1 MHSGPILIAE
11 GPGGEPQEF
20 ALERSRYLVGRADGS
35 RNEDRIPI
43 EGDPLL
49 SRHHFDI
56 EWKDGKLSVQRS
68 QNAKNPIFFLG
79 NESDSFEV
87 TPGQIFL
94 SGNTRFK
101 LLLKSSVSDTPP
113 TTEFTLIRTEFQPL
127 SRPNTNECFR
137 ALVELLPELRGSA
150 DENTAF
156 RGALKV
162 LKELLPGAAE
172 FSILRVGESP
182 ESICHVLAAHRQ
194 KATPPSNRLLARAFE
209 ANGTIAHVWSCQGG
223 EASLMTEH
231 AQADW
236 AVASPVDVAGQE
248 HYAIYVVGTAPQAFT
263 ATEAQREKE
272 YLDGM
277 TSLVDIVA
285 ETLGHHLAVA
295 HLNRFE
301 GQVTRF
307 FSPVLRDRLSGREF
321 SEVLLPRRRDVTV
334 LFFDLRG
341 FSRATEAADEELD
354 AILGHHELLTEVMTA
369 VTDCVFAQDGV
380 VVDYQGDAVMACWGS
395 LSDGAEADK
404 AVRAARAILERIYAM
419 DLPFKDTGPKALRC
433 GIGLAAGEAI
443 VGQIGAREQIKFG
456 VLGQVVNLASRL
468 EGLTKYFGIPVLL
481 SGQARKLLGEEFL
494 CRQVGLV
501 RPAGVNE
508 ACDVHELV
516 LGRECGGSGLTPEEV
531 EAFEKAYDFFRA
543 GNMNEAY
550 EHLLSGSRPT
560 DPVGRF
566 LTRHTLRYLDDG
578 LPPHFDGVLEFQRK

>member
-20 ALERSRYLVGRADGS
+20 RLQDARYLVGRADGS
-35 RNEDRIPI
+35 HQKGRLPI

-56 EWKDGKLSVQRS
+56 EWKDGRLLVERS
-68 QNAKNPIFFLG
+68 QRAKNPIFFQG
-79 NESDSFEV
+79 KESDRFEL
-87 TPGQIFL
+87 TPGQVFL

-113 TTEFTLIRTEFQPL
+113 TNEFTLIRTELQTF
-127 SRPNTNECFR
+127 SRPNTDECFR
-137 ALVELLPELRGSA
+137 ALVELLPELRNAA
-150 DENTAF
+150 DEKTAF
-156 RGALKV
+156 KGSLKV
-162 LKELLPGAAE
+162 LKELLPEAAE
-172 FSILRVGESP
+172 FSILKVGQETEAVSQ
-182 ESICHVLAAHRQ
+182 VLSAHRQ
-194 KATPPSNRLLARAFE
+194 QATPPSNRLLARAFE
-209 ANGTIAHVWSCQGG
+209 SNGTIAHVWAAQGG
-223 EASLMTEH
+223 QPSLMTEH

-236 AVASPVDVAGQE
+236 AVASPVEVAGQE
-248 HYAIYVVGTAPQAFT
+248 RYAIYVVGTALQAFT
-263 ATEAQREKE
+263 ATEAQRQKD

-285 ETLGHHLAVA
+285 ETLGHHLAVS

-307 FSPVLRDRLSGREF
+307 FSPVLRGRISGREF
-321 SEVLLPRRRDVTV
+321 SEVLSPCRREVTV

-341 FSRATEAADEELD
+341 FSRATEIADEELD

-380 VVDYQGDAVMACWGS
+380 VVDYQGDAVMAVWGA

-404 AVRAARAILERIYAM
+404 AVRAARSIVERIYSM
-419 DLPFKDTGPKALRC
+419 DLPFRAAGPKALRC

-468 EGLTKYFGIPVLL
+468 EGLTKYFGIPVLM
-481 SGQARKLLGEEFL
+481 SGQARRSLEGDFL
-494 CRQVGLV
+494 CRRVGLV
-501 RPAGVNE
+501 RPSGVNE

-516 LGRECGGSGLTPEEV
+516 LDAECGGSGLSEEEV
-531 EAFEKAYDFFRA
+531 NSFERAYELFRA
-543 GNMNEAY
+543 GDMTAAY
-550 EHLLSGSRPT
+550 EALLSGSRPS

-578 LPPHFDGVLEFQRK
+578 LPAHFDGVLDFQRK